1 MVHLV
6 VEQRGGGY
14 TIDSNFVCVQE
25 LPEPDGGWGFHDE
38 RYKIVKNPVA
48 ILEQLWKSPRVVEFA
63 REVWC
68 EHWVLDCDSGSI
80 LLDNDWSTRSPMR
93 RIAANKLEVA

>member
-1 MVHLV
+1 MVHV
-6 VEQRGGGY
+6 VIENRSGGY
-14 TIDSNFVCVQE
+14 TIDSNFVCVEE
-25 LPEPDGGWGFHDE
+25 LPEPEEGWSYHDE
-38 RYKIVKNPVA
+38 RTRVVKNPVR
-48 ILEQLWKSPRVVEFA
+48 ILEQLWLSERVRNFA

-93 RIAANKLEVA
+93 RLAARKLEGK